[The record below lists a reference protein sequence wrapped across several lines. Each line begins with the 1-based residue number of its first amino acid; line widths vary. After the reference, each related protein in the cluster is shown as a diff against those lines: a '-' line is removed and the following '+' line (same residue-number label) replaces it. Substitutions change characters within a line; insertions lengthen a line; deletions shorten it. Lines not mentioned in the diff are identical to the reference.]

1 MINNQPIQFPHVT
14 VTKIVGSTLA
24 WTSGDA
30 RHFLWLVQQG
40 SVQNS
45 CSMPHIFICYPLHK
59 LPQHQLGIYLMV
71 IGTISPET

>member
-1 MINNQPIQFPHVT
+1 MINNQPIKFLHVT
-14 VTKIVGSTLA
+14 LTKIVSSTLA

-30 RHFLWLVQQG
+30 RSFLWLVQQG

-45 CSMPHIFICYPLHK
+45 CSMPHIFIWDPLHK
-59 LPQHQLGIYLMV
+59 LPEHKLGIYLMV